1 MPVRSD
7 ASYYR
12 SRAEE
17 ERAAAEAADGKKARE
32 LHLNLAAAYERA
44 ALREPG
50 HASSEPDGRTEQ
62 SWARPM
68 TVFPHANESWAEGE
82 PGK

>member
-1 MPVRSD
+1 MQVRSD
-7 ASYYR
+7 ANYYR

-17 ERAAAEAADGKKARE
+17 ERAAAEAAAGKESRE

-44 ALREPG
+44 ALRE
-50 HASSEPDGRTEQ
+50 ASGATAGRDDPEQ
-62 SWARPM
+62 ESWIRPM
-68 TVFPHANESWAEGE
+68 AVIPHANASWRDPE